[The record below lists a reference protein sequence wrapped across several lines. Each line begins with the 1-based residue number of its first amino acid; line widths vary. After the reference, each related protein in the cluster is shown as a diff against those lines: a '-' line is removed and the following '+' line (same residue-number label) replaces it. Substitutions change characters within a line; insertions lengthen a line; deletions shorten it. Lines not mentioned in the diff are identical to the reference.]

1 MAFDIIVNCCFH
13 SQARGSTRQLF
24 SFEAMEDENEVG
36 AEIDFRP
43 RVAFEQEDFKQLLV
57 QVM

>member
-1 MAFDIIVNCCFH
+1 
-13 SQARGSTRQLF
+13 
-24 SFEAMEDENEVG
+24 MEDENEVG